1 MAELKFYR
9 NEGPGEMPLLG
20 KPATNLTLQ
29 EIVSLEMNV
38 QRSLQNT
45 LKKKRQTIHKR
56 EQKYF
61 YSLVSPQNTLRR
73 AN

>member
-1 MAELKFYR
+1 MAELKFCR

-29 EIVSLEMNV
+29 EIVSLEENA

-45 LKKKRQTIHKR
+45 LKKNIKQFTK
-56 EQKYF
+56 ESK
-61 YSLVSPQNTLRR
+61 NTFTL
-73 AN
+73 